1 MLRRFWKFYI
11 DGKKKK
17 IDELRTKFLV
27 ATIVFKFKIKCRK
40 FGEQVGVRRKR
51 DIRRTLT
58 AILPPMQRV
67 TKERAATLLKRFL
80 FVADLNRS
88 VKSGVIDTVNTI
100 KTLQQKLRKRKTILQ
115 GRQEVLKQLVFEHYK
130 TLCEHFI
137 KKKDSKST
145 DLLKKLNQIRDIKRE
160 PIVNRVLELYS
171 RRQVLYYTVRFLTW
185 RVRVSGAQC
194 TVQQLDTYADI
205 IRARSEQLFQ
215 VDKLLFEMVDFP
227 SIKAIYKKN
236 TKKSPSKKAHKDSE
250 KKTKKLD
257 ARAFL
262 GSTFPGEE
270 SASFDKLERIQ
281 KLLIVDT
288 TPELVAS
295 WGCHQFLL
303 PQLPNMKPKT
313 KSMLRTE
320 K

>member
-1 MLRRFWKFYI
+1 MEEARKRRRLEDYKLYRKRLCQLNKWDYLKQLRIEHEREGDRIIEHIRRIRALARVVAQATVLRRFWKFYT

-51 DIRRTLT
+51 DIRRTIT
-58 AILPPMQRV
+58 AILPPVQRV

-145 DLLKKLNQIRDIKRE
+145 DLLKKLN
-160 PIVNRVLELYS
+160 
-171 RRQVLYYTVRFLTW
+171 
-185 RVRVSGAQC
+185 
-194 TVQQLDTYADI
+194 
-205 IRARSEQLFQ
+205 
-215 VDKLLFEMVDFP
+215 
-227 SIKAIYKKN
+227 
-236 TKKSPSKKAHKDSE
+236 
-250 KKTKKLD
+250 
-257 ARAFL
+257 
-262 GSTFPGEE
+262 
-270 SASFDKLERIQ
+270 
-281 KLLIVDT
+281 
-288 TPELVAS
+288 
-295 WGCHQFLL
+295 
-303 PQLPNMKPKT
+303 
-313 KSMLRTE
+313 
-320 K
+320 